1 MTLQDMQQSQAF
13 ATWRFKVSQSRKV
26 LMASTRLQ
34 TIADAAQDEYNHGRA
49 RFDTQSIRWLEI
61 AKQFRDFQSNRRE
74 LEYRINRS
82 PLTMLILIVVVPI
95 VSGLFAWFLYAIG

>member
-1 MTLQDMQQSQAF
+1 MRLPC
-13 ATWRFKVSQSRKV
+13 

-34 TIADAAQDEYNHGRA
+34 AIAHAAQDECNHGRA
-49 RFDTQSIRWLEI
+49 RFDKQSIQWLEI

-82 PLTMLILIVVVPI
+82 PLTMLILVAGVPI
-95 VSGLFAWFLYAIG
+95 VSGLVTWFLYALH